1 MNQNAKTNKTKN
13 MCHIDGNMSHIK
25 KQGGITLIALVITIV
40 VLLILAGVSVNAIIG
55 DEGIVN
61 KAKEAQ
67 IKMNEAQQNDRNSLN
82 SLSNWLDEALN
93 EIVDNT
99 NGENT
104 TSGNTTGGNTTGGN
118 TTGGGETPE
127 NQSPK
132 VTIGGA
138 EVTLTEQNVGQY
150 LGKVVSNYKS
160 GATGTTESITIGS
173 TSYTVSTQYRLYYVD
188 FDNKYGDGE
197 GTIYLKADCTSNNYA
212 LQTDTTSADAENV
225 KIKNLNPALYAEG
238 VTSPIA
244 SYESMEAVTWLTN
257 TSNWEGLK
265 DTSTT
270 ISSKI
275 NYVVGS
281 PSLEMMMDSYNTHY
295 GLTGTTPDTS
305 TLSETTN
312 RVKLFYQYPYN
323 SNNFGYGVGPS
334 NNSSASNG
342 CNTYTSGYTVKTDSA
357 IDSMYYPG
365 DNQYYWLAS
374 PSAYDSGNVMGV
386 DYGIGGRVGNGDSND
401 SIAFCPVVSLQ
412 SDVQLELE
420 Q

>member
-1 MNQNAKTNKTKN
+1 MKL
-13 MCHIDGNMSHIK
+13 IK
-25 KQGGITLIALVITIV
+25 KQNGITLIALVITIV

-67 IKMNEAQQNDRNSLN
+67 TKMNEAQQNDRNSLN

-99 NGENT
+99 
-104 TSGNTTGGNTTGGN
+104 TGGNTTGGN

-127 NQSPK
+127 DPVDQLPK
-132 VTIGGA
+132 VTIGGT

-160 GATGTTESITIGS
+160 GGTGTTESITIGS
-173 TSYTVSTQYRLYYVD
+173 TSYTVSTKYRLYYVD

-197 GTIYLKADCTSNNYA
+197 GTIYLKADCTGNTYT
-212 LQTDTTSADAENV
+212 LPITDTTSANAENV

-238 VTSPIA
+238 VTSPNA
-244 SYESMEAVTWLTN
+244 SNSNMKAVTWLTN
-257 TSNWEGLK
+257 TSNWAGLK
-265 DTSTT
+265 DTSAT

-305 TLSETTN
+305 TLSSTTN

-323 SNNFGYGVGPS
+323 SSNYGYGVGPS

-342 CNTYTSGYTVKTDSA
+342 YYTYTSGYTVKTDSA

-365 DNQYYWLAS
+365 SNQNYWLAS
-374 PSAYDSGNVMGV
+374 PSAINSSCVMLVSYD
-386 DYGIGGRVGNGDSND
+386 DGGRVNASLYYTT
-401 SIAFCPVVSLQ
+401 IAFCPVVSLQ